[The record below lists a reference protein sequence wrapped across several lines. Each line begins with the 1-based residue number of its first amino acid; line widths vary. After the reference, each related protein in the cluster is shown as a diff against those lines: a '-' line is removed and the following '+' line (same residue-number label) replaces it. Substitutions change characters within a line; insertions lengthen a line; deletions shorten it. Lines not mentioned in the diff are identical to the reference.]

1 MRLDDATRRHI
12 LKIIDRALRDDDELV
27 SRALAAHLAHPHLLS
42 RRHDSDKAGPPWT
55 KYLMIANMIAA
66 ILFSMIV
73 ISCLY
78 VLYVRFIIRKRSFKE
93 HFATWQN
100 TQFEHKPQR
109 HEMFYQAVLAQH
121 LASRRIEQQQH
132 EEGTHDSDD
141 QSDER
146 RKRE

>member
-1 MRLDDATRRHI
+1 MRLDDATRRRI
-12 LKIIDRALRDDDELV
+12 LKVIDRALRDDDELV
-27 SRALAAHLAHPHLLS
+27 SRALAAHLVHPHLLS
-42 RRHDSDKAGPPWT
+42 RGRSINDPGPPWT

-66 ILFSMIV
+66 ILFTLII

-78 VLYVRFIIRKRSFKE
+78 FLYIRFIIRKRSFKE

-121 LASRRIEQQQH
+121 LASRKIEQQQH
-132 EEGTHDSDD
+132 EEETHDSDG